1 MITALDCL
9 TVASNLLGWW
19 SWCKVCRWHG
29 HEHTCPE
36 TWSKHAEETNAHLLS
51 LQRFLPIAPAHDLF
65 FIKPPEIIVP
75 VLPRFRPY
83 QPRDEVSLV
92 TESLLH
98 YTLCSLFILSSKFCY
113 GENLYF
119 EQASTFPVYG
129 GYLHSFPGIE
139 GLQIQFIKLKVTNF
153 NTYPSFSAG

>member
-19 SWCKVCRWHG
+19 SWCKVCRRHG

-36 TWSKHAEETNAHLLS
+36 TWSKHTEETNAHLLS

-92 TESLLH
+92 TESGHWVCAALH
-98 YTLCSLFILSSKFCY
+98 TVLSFQTVFLFFLRRKSLFWAGKYVSSVWWLSPFFPRHWGILNS
-113 GENLYF
+113 
-119 EQASTFPVYG
+119 V
-129 GYLHSFPGIE
+129 H
-139 GLQIQFIKLKVTNF
+139 
-153 NTYPSFSAG
+153 